1 MGNCQAIDAATLAI
15 QHPCGKVDKFYWPVS
30 ACEVMRMNPGHYV
43 SLLISTTLCPTNT
56 NNNKDKEEV
65 PANNSSSS
73 SISITNNNGNGNS
86 VRLTRIKLL
95 RPTDTLVLGQ
105 VYRLITAQ
113 DVMKGLSAKKH
124 AKMNRNR
131 PQSAEKPER
140 VNEKP
145 KRSELQKD
153 NQVMKQERH
162 RPRTTVSTNSAAAR
176 SRNWQPS
183 LQSISEAGS

>member
-30 ACEVMRMNPGHYV
+30 ACEVMRMNP
-43 SLLISTTLCPTNT
+43 
-56 NNNKDKEEV
+56 
-65 PANNSSSS
+65 
-73 SISITNNNGNGNS
+73 
-86 VRLTRIKLL
+86 
-95 RPTDTLVLGQ
+95 
-105 VYRLITAQ
+105 
-113 DVMKGLSAKKH
+113 DVMKGLSAKKQ

-145 KRSELQKD
+145 KRSELEKD

>member
-15 QHPCGKVDKFYWPVS
+15 QHPCGKVEKFYWPVS

-43 SLLISTTLCPTNT
+43 ALLISTTFCPTNANT
-56 NNNKDKEEV
+56 NKDNEEG
-65 PANNSSSS
+65 PANSSSS

-145 KRSELQKD
+145 KRSELEKD